1 MAKLIS
7 EEIPE
12 KKLKELYDGCGGRRS
27 HYLFMRD
34 EPKEF
39 VDLLVKEKWL
49 KPVNNSSGSPMYVVT
64 PQLIELFRPLEEQ
77 EKAQLKALD
86 IAEMEEERE
95 TEVELANKAKRESGE
110 SYSEGGQ
117 LSTEEVVSDG
127 GGLANQESAPKLLI
141 RSKPVVGPDGTIYA
155 AVSKAAKAAGVNPT
169 TFRKW
174 LKDPEKDWNY
184 DTSE

>member
-1 MAKLIS
+1 MAKLTS

-34 EPKEF
+34 EPEEF

-49 KPVNNSSGSPMYVVT
+49 KPVNNSSNAPMYVVT
-64 PQLIELFRPLEEQ
+64 TQLIERFRPLDGN

-95 TEVELANKAKRESGE
+95 AEIELANKAKQESGE
-110 SYSEGGQ
+110 TFSKGGRLAEEG
-117 LSTEEVVSDG
+117 EVGDG
-127 GGLANQESAPKLLI
+127 GGLANQDSAPKVLI
-141 RSKPVVGPDGTIYA
+141 RSKSVVGPDGTVYS
-155 AVSKAAKAAGVNPT
+155 AVSNAAKAAGVHPT

-174 LKDPEKDWNY
+174 LNDPAKKWNY
-184 DTSE
+184 AV